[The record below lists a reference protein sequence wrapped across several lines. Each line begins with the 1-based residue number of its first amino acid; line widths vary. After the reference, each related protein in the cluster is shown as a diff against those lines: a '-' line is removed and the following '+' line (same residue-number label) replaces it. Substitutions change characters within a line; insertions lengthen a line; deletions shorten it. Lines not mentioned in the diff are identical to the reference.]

1 MAESPA
7 DSCNRTKISSGVSPN
22 QSSTASTSPHPRA
35 LQSPFCM
42 NVIKLTH
49 MGTHVALDLPVFL
62 GARGRKWVL
71 KCFFQLFLLR
81 KRLLLTTPSSRLCP
95 CCYEGQ
101 RVNGCFRASFYLET
115 WWQHM
120 VLRQVQ
126 LQAKCWQ
133 GWARPKHLNSFRKV
147 FHLQF
152 VTPLSVF

>member
-1 MAESPA
+1 MLLTLGLPPPRLIAESPA

-49 MGTHVALDLPVFL
+49 MGTHVALHLPVFL

-71 KCFFQLFLLR
+71 KCFFQLFLFR

-101 RVNGCFRASFYLET
+101 RVNGCFRASFYL
-115 WWQHM
+115 Q
-120 VLRQVQ
+120 
-126 LQAKCWQ
+126 
-133 GWARPKHLNSFRKV
+133 KHGDSIWCLGRSNFKQNADRAGKDQS
-147 FHLQF
+147 
-152 VTPLSVF
+152 T